1 MKYVASFPGH
11 SHLQPLQYAN
21 AEREGL
27 EDLVIST
34 SGRWRIG
41 TLRVTPNGGSQSCCN
56 SIQGQQAIAL
66 ARQHQYCSLRMPGIG
81 QHEI

>member
-21 AEREGL
+21 AEGEGL

-56 SIQGQQAIAL
+56 SMHPRTTSNSIGKAASILL
-66 ARQHQYCSLRMPGIG
+66 AQNAGDGST
-81 QHEI
+81 